1 MAQAETKTRT
11 RTQELVQE
19 PPKFKVIYLNDNT
32 TSMEFVIESL
42 MEYFDYTAD
51 SAAQITIDIHEE
63 GSAVVAVLPYEIA
76 EQKGVEVTINAR
88 AQSYPLQIKLEPET
102 VNGDLPQCVGDCKHT
117 GCKMCLLVLGSC

>member
-19 PPKFKVIYLNDNT
+19 PPRFKVIYLNDNT

-42 MEYFDYTAD
+42 MEYFDYTAE
-51 SAAQITIDIHEE
+51 SATEITMYIHED

-102 VNGDLPQCVGDCKHT
+102 VN
-117 GCKMCLLVLGSC
+117 

>member
-19 PPKFKVIYLNDNT
+19 PPRFKVIYLNDNQ

-42 MEYFDYTAD
+42 MEYFDYTAET
-51 SAAQITIDIHEE
+51 AAEITMDIHEE

-102 VNGDLPQCVGDCKHT
+102 VN
-117 GCKMCLLVLGSC
+117 